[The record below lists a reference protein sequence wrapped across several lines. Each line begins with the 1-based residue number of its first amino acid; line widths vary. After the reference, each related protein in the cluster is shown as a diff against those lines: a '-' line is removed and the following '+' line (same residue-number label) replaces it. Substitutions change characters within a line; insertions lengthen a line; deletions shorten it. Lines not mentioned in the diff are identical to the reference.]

1 MKREEV
7 LTEAL
12 PYIKQFHGK
21 TMVIKLGGHAMVDPD
36 VLEDAIKD
44 AVLLQLVGI
53 RVVLV
58 HGGGPEITD
67 KMKALGKEPKF
78 VAGLRITDYE
88 TLEIAQM
95 VLVGKINT
103 GIVSLIAKSGA
114 RGIGVSGNDGDL
126 IIARK
131 MGLQKV
137 TVAGKEQ
144 EVDLGHVGEIEVVD
158 PSLLNTLLDNKYI
171 PVIAPIAIDRNG
183 QNLNINADTAAG
195 DLAVALKAYKLINM
209 TDVDGVMN
217 RERTTVYRRLDLD
230 EAKEMMAQG
239 VISEGMIPKVTSL
252 IDAVSRGVR
261 FAHIVNGNIR
271 HNLLLE
277 LFTDEGI
284 GTMVTEKKV
293 PYGDKRI
300 KD

>member
-12 PYIKQFHGK
+12 PYIQQFHGK
-21 TMVIKLGGHAMVDPD
+21 TMVIKLGGHAMIDAD

-78 VAGLRITDYE
+78 VSGLRITDQE

-103 GIVSLIAKSGA
+103 NIVSLIAKSGA
-114 RGIGVSGNDGDL
+114 RGIGISGNDGNL
-126 IIARK
+126 IIGRK
-131 MGLQKV
+131 MDLQRV
-137 TVAGKEQ
+137 TVGGKEHH
-144 EVDLGHVGEIEVVD
+144 VDLGHVGEIEEID
-158 PSLLNTLLDNKYI
+158 PSLLNTLLDNRYI

-183 QNLNINADTAAG
+183 QNLNVNADTAAG
-195 DLAVALKAYKLINM
+195 DIAVALHAHKLINM

-217 RERTTVYRRLDLD
+217 RERTHVYRRLALK
-230 EAKEMMAQG
+230 EAQTMMKEG
-239 VISEGMIPKVTSL
+239 IISEGMIPKVTSL
-252 IDAVSRGVR
+252 IDAVSKGVSS
-261 FAHIVNGNIR
+261 AHIVNGNIR

-277 LFTDEGI
+277 LFTNEGV
-284 GTMVTEKKV
+284 GTMVSDKKIS
-293 PYGDKRI
+293 PS
-300 KD
+300 